1 MRALQRLAA
10 GIVGIAVAAGPAIA
24 AEQAGAAGDE
34 PAGASAAAAA
44 PPPPGRVRIDGAL
57 YAFALD
63 ADAPAFMRE
72 QLLPQ
77 TLTGCQARGR
87 ELFELASSEA
97 PDRRKLYGAFGAVA
111 FTCTNPVTMMV
122 DKPGRD
128 AFDALIEEVRDDLF
142 VYTGEEPGGAAALTR
157 AVARMAEAGFDHAIL
172 AVNPD
177 DLPH

>member
-1 MRALQRLAA
+1 MRALLGLAA
-10 GIVGIAVAAGPAIA
+10 GIVGIAAA
-24 AEQAGAAGDE
+24 AGAASAAE
-34 PAGASAAAAA
+34 PAGAAADERTGVAAA

-63 ADAPAFMRE
+63 ADTPAVMRE

-77 TLTGCQARGR
+77 TLTGCQAKGR

-111 FTCTNPVTMMV
+111 FTCTNPVSLMV

-128 AFDALIEEVRDDLF
+128 AFDALIEAVRDDLF
-142 VYTGEEPGGAAALTR
+142 VYTGDEPGGTAALAR
-157 AVARMAEAGFDHAIL
+157 AVARMAAAGFDDAIL